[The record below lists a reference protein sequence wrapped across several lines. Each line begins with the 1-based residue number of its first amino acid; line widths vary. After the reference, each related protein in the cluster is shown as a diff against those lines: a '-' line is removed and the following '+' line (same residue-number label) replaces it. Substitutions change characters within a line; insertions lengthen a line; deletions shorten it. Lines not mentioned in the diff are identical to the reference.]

1 MSEEHKIEQTQEE
14 PREEESKPA
23 PSQHVVEVQWEELE
37 HLVQLNSTLNETE
50 NYLAKL
56 LLEMEKRKISILKR
70 VQDLQT
76 TLYSAGEQLR
86 NAKGIDESHTYELKL
101 PTSQGEKG
109 YFIRKEP

>member
-1 MSEEHKIEQTQEE
+1 MSEEHKIEETQEE
-14 PREEESKPA
+14 SNPTS
-23 PSQHVVEVQWEELE
+23 SQHVVEVEWEEIE
-37 HLVQLNSTLNETE
+37 YLVQLNSTLNETE

-56 LLEMEKRKISILKR
+56 LLEMEKRKTALLKR

-86 NAKGIDESHTYELKL
+86 NTKGIDESHTYELKL

-109 YFIRKEP
+109 YFIRKES